1 MVILRKL
8 ISISFFQFSISAI
21 VIFAAII
28 AARISTRISAINFL
42 DFGPYYSLL
51 FMKVL
56 LFIFIHRDSDLDVFE
71 ISCIVSHAKRII
83 ATGKFC
89 LWFLNLL
96 IHQKFSFFENFQVN
110 NCFIREG

>member
-21 VIFAAII
+21 IIFAAII

-56 LFIFIHRDSDLDVFE
+56 
-71 ISCIVSHAKRII
+71 
-83 ATGKFC
+83 
-89 LWFLNLL
+89 
-96 IHQKFSFFENFQVN
+96 
-110 NCFIREG
+110 